1 MKKEYKKPELLFDS
15 VELSTSI
22 ATGCADKIREP
33 QKFGQKVL
41 FVASLTCT
49 DVPTADDEAM
59 YGICY
64 HNPTDL
70 TRMFTS

>member
-15 VELSTSI
+15 FELSTSI

-33 QKFGQKVL
+33 INKFGKVI
-41 FVASLTCT
+41 FTSSLNCT

-59 YGICY
+59 YDICY